1 MAINVAA
8 SGPVLRASGVK
19 WDIRKAD
26 PYSIYDRFSFDI
38 PTGTAGDCYDRFRV
52 RVEEMRQSVRILKQA
67 AEQIPPGLVKADV
80 PRVLR
85 PPAGEAYGHIEAP
98 KGDLGFYIVSD
109 GSIAPYRCHIRAP
122 SFLNLSALRE
132 MIVGWKIA
140 DAIIIFGSI
149 DICMG
154 EVDR

>member
-1 MAINVAA
+1 MAINIAA

-19 WDIRKAD
+19 WDIRQAD
-26 PYSIYDRFSFDI
+26 PYAIYDRFKFEV
-38 PTGTAGDCYDRFRV
+38 PTGSAGDCYDRYRV
-52 RVEEMRQSVRILKQA
+52 RIQEMRQSVSIIKQA
-67 AEQIPPGLVKADV
+67 IGQIPSGAIRSNV
-80 PRVLR
+80 PNLIR
-85 PPAGEAYGHIEAP
+85 PPVGEAYAHIEAP
-98 KGDLGFYIVSD
+98 RGDLGFYLISD

-122 SFLNLSALRE
+122 SLINLTALRD